1 MHGAEARVRYR
12 ALLNAA
18 LRLLADDPENPS
30 TRERGEFVSGLR
42 AFHIRHARKASRGK
56 PVAEPVH
63 VIYFRSAEPNLIE
76 VVRVLHERMEPERRL
91 SRGE

>member
-1 MHGAEARVRYR
+1 MHGGEARVRYR
-12 ALLNAA
+12 ALLSAA

-30 TRERGEFVSGLR
+30 TRERGEFVAGLR
-42 AFHIRHARKASRGK
+42 SFHFRHVRKASRDE

-63 VIYFRSAEPNLIE
+63 VIYYRAREPNVIE

-91 SRGE
+91 ARGE